1 LCYDSDNMSK
11 VAQYLN
17 EHLLGEVTT
26 NDNVRRRFAHDG
38 SVLAMLP
45 DMVIYPRSTSD
56 LRKVARFS
64 WQLAEKGHKL
74 PITVRGGGTDQTG
87 AAIGTGVIISTP
99 AHLDTVFEVDA
110 KQKLVRLQPGVTF
123 KSLNQLLGLQNL
135 YIPSYPAS
143 QAYSTIGGAIANN
156 ASGVLSGKYGAT
168 SEWVQQ
174 LEVVLS
180 NGDILQTGRISKR
193 ELGRK
198 KGLQT
203 FEGEIYRTI
212 DNLVNDNVELI
223 DSLAV
228 DARDNAGYNIV
239 DVKRRDGSVDLTPLF
254 VGSQGTLGIVS
265 EVILKT
271 EQVPVAPLVGAI
283 AFADY
288 DSARDG
294 LDILRTLNPSVLELI
309 DARLFVA
316 ATERGKRYPFYAD
329 ALDQGD
335 VAAVVLV
342 EFDDAGDRSK
352 KKIAKKVSKLF
363 ADMSAYVVLEHDAA
377 KAEDLHLLGLLP
389 AIVQLTDKP
398 ELSTPPLL
406 TGAYIPPERF
416 EDFAKAVEG
425 LESKHH
431 VELPLS
437 GHASQHVY
445 YSHPLLNFQK
455 VGDRQKVFKLLS
467 EWSTIIPAHGGH
479 LIGEAGEGRLKAPF
493 AYKELDKD
501 VKDLY
506 ASIKE
511 LFDPL
516 EIMNT
521 GVKQATEL
529 KKLATDLRSDYDGS
543 DFAFYGI
550 ND

>member
-1 LCYDSDNMSK
+1 MSK

-26 NDNVRRRFAHDG
+26 NDNVRRRFATDG
-38 SVLAMLP
+38 SVLTMTP

-87 AAIGTGVIISTP
+87 AAIGTGVIVNTP
-99 AHLDTVFEVDA
+99 AHLDTIFEIDA
-110 KQKLVRLQPGVTF
+110 KQKLVRLQPGVMF
-123 KSLNQLLGLQNL
+123 KSLNQVLRLQDL
-135 YIPSYPAS
+135 YIPVYPAS

-156 ASGVLSGKYGAT
+156 ASGVLSGKYGAIG
-168 SEWVQQ
+168 EWVQQ
-174 LEVVLS
+174 LEIVLS

-193 ELGRK
+193 ELGKK

-203 FEGEIYRTI
+203 FEGEIYRSI
-212 DNLVNDNVELI
+212 DNILNDNAELI
-223 DSLAV
+223 DSLAI
-228 DARDNAGYNIV
+228 DARDNVGYNIV
-239 DVKRRDGSVDLTPLF
+239 DVKRKDGSVDLTPLF
-254 VGSQGTLGIVS
+254 VGSQGTLGMVS
-265 EVILKT
+265 EVIVKA
-271 EQVPVAPLVGAI
+271 EQVPAFPLVGAI
-283 AFADY
+283 AFSDY

-294 LDILRTLNPSVLELI
+294 LDALRALNPSVLELI
-309 DARLFVA
+309 DSRLFA
-316 ATERGKRYPFYAD
+316 AASERGKRYQFYAD

-335 VAAVVLV
+335 IAAIVLV
-342 EFDDAGDRSK
+342 EFDDAGDRTK
-352 KKIAKKVSKLF
+352 KKLAKKVSKLF
-363 ADMSAYVVLEHDAA
+363 TEQPAFVVLEHDPG
-377 KAEDLHLLGLLP
+377 KADDLRLLGLLP
-389 AIVQLTDKP
+389 ALMQLSDKP

-406 TGAYIPPERF
+406 VGAYIPPERF
-416 EDFAKAVEG
+416 EDFAKAIEG

-467 EWSTIIPAHGGH
+467 EWSTIVPAHGGH
-479 LIGEAGEGRLKAPF
+479 LIGESGEGRLKAPF

-506 ASIKE
+506 ISIKE

-516 EIMNT
+516 NIMNT
-521 GVKQATEL
+521 GVKQVTEL

-543 DFAFYGI
+543 DFSLYGA

>member
-1 LCYDSDNMSK
+1 MSK

-26 NDNVRRRFAHDG
+26 NDNVRRRFSHDG
-38 SVLAMLP
+38 SVLEMTP

-56 LRKVARFS
+56 LRKIARFS

-74 PITVRGGGTDQTG
+74 PITVRGGGTDATG
-87 AAIGTGVIISTP
+87 AAIGTGVIVSTP
-99 AHLDTVFEVDA
+99 AHLDTIFEVDA
-110 KQKLVRLQPGVTF
+110 KQKLVRLQPGVAF
-123 KSLNQLLGLQNL
+123 KSLNQALGLQNL

-143 QAYSTIGGAIANN
+143 AGYSTIGGAIANN
-156 ASGVLSGKYGAT
+156 ACGRLSGKYGAIG
-168 SEWVQQ
+168 EWVQQ

-228 DARDNAGYNIV
+228 DSRDNVGYNIV

-254 VGSQGTLGIVS
+254 VGSQGTLGMVS
-265 EVILKT
+265 EVILKI
-271 EQVPVAPLVGAI
+271 EQVPASPLVGAI

-294 LDILRTLNPSVLELI
+294 LDALRALNPSVLELI
-309 DARLFVA
+309 DARLLA
-316 ATERGKRYPFYAD
+316 AAAERGKNYQFYTD
-329 ALDQGD
+329 ALDQDD
-335 VAAVVLV
+335 VSAVVLV
-342 EFDDAGDRSK
+342 EFDDAGDRTK
-352 KKIAKKVSKLF
+352 KKLAKKVSKLF
-363 ADMSAYVVLEHDAA
+363 TEQPAYVVLEHDAN
-377 KAEDLHLLGLLP
+377 KADDLRLLGLLP
-389 AIVQLTDKP
+389 ALMQLSDKS
-398 ELSTPPLL
+398 ELSAPPLL
-406 TGAYIPPERF
+406 VGAYIPPERF

-445 YSHPLLNFQK
+445 YSYPLLNFQK

-467 EWSTIIPAHGGH
+467 EWSTIVPAHGGH
-479 LIGEAGEGRLKAPF
+479 LIGESGEGRLKAPF

-516 EIMNT
+516 DIMNT

-529 KKLATDLRSDYDGS
+529 KKLATELRNDYDGS
-543 DFAFYGI
+543 DFSVYGI
-550 ND
+550 NN